1 MLRRIRM
8 ASIMAFVLA
17 AWAAGVPAAP
27 PEGEGWIAL
36 FDGTDLS
43 HWKIPEGDNGHWKI
57 LDGVID
63 YDAQSE
69 AKGDKNLWT
78 RDEFGDFELR
88 LDWRFKQTT
97 GEYPTMEILPDGSYK
112 LDENG
117 EPIITMLPNA
127 DSGVYLRGDSKS
139 QINIWCWP
147 AGSGEIWGYRL
158 DKNTP
163 PETRAGC
170 VPLVRADNPVGEW
183 NTFEIA
189 MKGDRLTVVLNE
201 QLVIDNVRLPGIAPK
216 GPIALQ
222 HHGGMKDGQYSPA
235 SALIQFRNIYIKPLD

>member
-1 MLRRIRM
+1 
-8 ASIMAFVLA
+8 
-17 AWAAGVPAAP
+17 
-27 PEGEGWIAL
+27 
-36 FDGTDLS
+36 
-43 HWKIPEGDNGHWKI
+43 
-57 LDGVID
+57 
-63 YDAQSE
+63 
-69 AKGDKNLWT
+69 
-78 RDEFGDFELR
+78 
-88 LDWRFKQTT
+88 
-97 GEYPTMEILPDGSYK
+97 MEILPDGSYK